1 MNKEKHSHGEAI
13 HRRRVLAKERASL
26 EYLKEIITETENAE
40 KRAKE
45 LDELLKK
52 NGLDPTQKT
61 LFFLE
66 GAWAKY
72 RAGSINDGKRMSIID
87 HELNRVKKE
96 NPEIYIWLMTRD
108 ENGLNVLAK
117 IRDRFF
123 RPQKKRRF

>member
-1 MNKEKHSHGEAI
+1 MNKEKLSHGEAI
-13 HRRRVLAKERASL
+13 HHRRVLAKERASL
-26 EYLKEIITETENAE
+26 EYLKGIITGTENAA

-45 LDELLKK
+45 LDELLQKD
-52 NGLDPTQKT
+52 GLDPTQKT

-72 RAGSINDGKRMSIID
+72 RAGFINEDKRMSIID
-87 HELNRVKKE
+87 HELNRVKEE
-96 NPEIYIWLMTRD
+96 NPNIYTWLMTRD

-123 RPQKKRRF
+123 RPRKHHL

>member
-1 MNKEKHSHGEAI
+1 MNKEKFSHGEAI

-26 EYLKEIITETENAE
+26 EYLKETITDIEKAA

-45 LDELLKK
+45 LDELLQKD
-52 NGLDPTQKT
+52 GLDPTQKT

-72 RAGSINDGKRMSIID
+72 RAGFINEDKRMSIID
-87 HELNRVKKE
+87 HELNRAREK
-96 NPEIYIWLMTRD
+96 NPEIYTWLITCD

-123 RPQKKRRF
+123 RPKKHRF

>member
-1 MNKEKHSHGEAI
+1 MNKEKLSHGEAI
-13 HRRRVLAKERASL
+13 HRRRVLSKERASL
-26 EYLKEIITETENAE
+26 EYLKGIISDKENAE
-40 KRAKE
+40 KRVKE
-45 LDELLKK
+45 LDELLQK

-72 RAGSINDGKRMSIID
+72 RAGFINENKRTSIID

-108 ENGLNVLAK
+108 ENDLNVLAK

-123 RPQKKRRF
+123 RPQKRRF